1 MKIQIKLMKM
11 QIQLMKMQIQL
22 KRHRYFCKYTVLPL
36 EWHPPNTNPIDKN
49 TNTIDEDAN
58 TQIFLQIHSSSTRLA
73 PSKPG
78 LICLTC
84 RWQQPTSSQI
94 VAEKKLSFVKKKMN
108 KSTRYWK
115 DFSLLH
121 QYIFLISCEN
131 SGIESWRAIELS
143 KSGTLLVLLIII
155 F

>member
-1 MKIQIKLMKM
+1 M
-11 QIQLMKMQIQL
+11 QIVDWGPPNTNLIKKNTNTIDEDTNKIDEDANTIDEDANTIENTQIFLQIQNP
-22 KRHRYFCKYTVLPL
+22 LPL

-84 RWQQPTSSQI
+84 R
-94 VAEKKLSFVKKKMN
+94 
-108 KSTRYWK
+108 
-115 DFSLLH
+115 
-121 QYIFLISCEN
+121 
-131 SGIESWRAIELS
+131 
-143 KSGTLLVLLIII
+143 
-155 F
+155 